1 MSRSVETFDTNIM
14 LGIMQ
19 TYRAAFPK
27 GIIVAPL
34 RGRGYHLIWLTEN
47 GQERCSFTSY
57 QTLVRF
63 MDRRAEKRGTDDR
76 GPMTDV

>member
-1 MSRSVETFDTNIM
+1 MNTKPENPLEQFDTNIM

-34 RGRGYHLIWLTEN
+34 RGQGYHLIWLTEN
-47 GQERCSFTSY
+47 GQERCSFTCY
-57 QTLVRF
+57 ETLVRF
-63 MDRRAEKRGTDDR
+63 MDRCAEKRNDEL
-76 GPMTDV
+76 